1 MSVYLS
7 VTYIRINGIFKN
19 HMYENTYILAF

>member
-19 HMYENTYILAF
+19 HMYENTYTLAF